1 VELEGIEPSSAK
13 RSPTL
18 LRPFPC
24 PSLYG
29 WLVAGSTGLAPT
41 ASSLRDVSGLS
52 HRQRS
57 FPPSTTASVAGLQW
71 SGPVRHCWSR
81 CLSWLELA
89 QMARSGGESEVA
101 IGASVGAPFFESEQ
115 LGSHDRLPVSTSKP
129 VSPLSKRPRRTTAER
144 PGHRSGRRPPFGR
157 VITGGPGRRR
167 RPGDGRA
174 GSPPTP
180 PRPGTPRRRPRR
192 PGR

>member
-1 VELEGIEPSSAK
+1 MELEGIEPSSAK

-101 IGASVGAPFFESEQ
+101 IGASVGAPFFDSEQ
-115 LGSHDRLPVSTSKP
+115 VGSHDRLPVSTSKP
-129 VSPLSKRPRRTTAER
+129 VSPLSRRPCRTTAER
-144 PGHRSGRRPPFGR
+144 PGHRSGRCLPSGPAFT
-157 VITGGPGRRR
+157 VLPGRRR
-167 RPGDGRA
+167 RPAGGRA
-174 GSPPTP
+174 GSPPMP
-180 PRPGTPRRRPRR
+180 PWPGTPRRPLRR